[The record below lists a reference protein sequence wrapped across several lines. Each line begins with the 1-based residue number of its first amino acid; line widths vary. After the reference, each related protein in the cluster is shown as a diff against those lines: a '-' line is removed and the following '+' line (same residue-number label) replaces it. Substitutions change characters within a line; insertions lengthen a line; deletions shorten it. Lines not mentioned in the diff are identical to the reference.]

1 MKPLLGVTMGDPAG
15 IGPEIALRAAE
26 RSDTATL
33 LLGDPELLIGRAG
46 ELPGAPAPERVDSA
60 AGARERLTGGAP
72 GPWVLGVTS
81 VEPGL
86 TPGAPRTAD
95 GRAALDCILA
105 GAALAE
111 AGEIDALV
119 TAPVSKELIARH
131 EPRFLGHT
139 ELLAERVGGEPIMLF
154 AGIEPHV
161 ALLTTHLPTTTAL
174 TLIRTDTVARMLRRL
189 HEEWSATFGRTPH
202 IGVAALNPHAGES
215 GRLGT
220 EESRVLAPAIAAARE
235 AGASAH
241 GPYPADSVFLREE
254 LDVVLA
260 LYHDQGTIIAKRAP
274 TPSVNLTLGLPYVR
288 TSPDHGTAYD
298 RAATGDVD
306 AEPMT
311 VAVTLAAE
319 LAERARS

>member
-1 MKPLLGVTMGDPAG
+1 MKPLIGVTMGDPAG

-26 RSDTATL
+26 RSDTAVL

-46 ELPGAPAPERVDSA
+46 ELPGPRTPERVDSA
-60 AGARERLTGGAP
+60 AGARERLIGGAP
-72 GPWVLGVTS
+72 GPWVLEVTS

-139 ELLAERVGGEPIMLF
+139 ELLAERVGREPIMLF
-154 AGIEPHV
+154 AGIRPHV

-174 TLIRTDTVARMLRRL
+174 TLIRTGTVARMLRRL
-189 HEEWSATFGRTPH
+189 HQEWSVTFGRAPH
-202 IGVAALNPHAGES
+202 IGVAALNPHAGEG
-215 GRLGT
+215 GRLGS
-220 EESRVLAPAIAAARE
+220 EESRVLAPAIAAARA
-235 AGASAH
+235 AGVSAH
-241 GPYPADSVFLREE
+241 GPYPADSVFLHEE

-298 RAATGDVD
+298 RAAGGDVD

-319 LAERARS
+319 LAERARG